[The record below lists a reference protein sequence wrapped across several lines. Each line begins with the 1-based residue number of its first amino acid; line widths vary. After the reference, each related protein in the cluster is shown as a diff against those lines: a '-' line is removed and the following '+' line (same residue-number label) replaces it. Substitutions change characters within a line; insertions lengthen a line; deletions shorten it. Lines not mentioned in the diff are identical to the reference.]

1 MRSARVRRSALLFM
15 AGVLA
20 LPSAV
25 SALELDGPLTQGGVV
40 RGEVQPGSE
49 VVFDGRQLQVSENGR
64 FVFGLDRDAPKR
76 MRLEVTR
83 PDGEALVRDLE
94 VAQRE
99 YDIQRIDGLPPRK
112 VTPNAEDLKRI
123 RREAALIREARLRN
137 DPRADFATDWIW
149 PVTGPISGVY
159 GSQRILNGEP
169 RRPHYGW
176 DIAVPTGTPVKAPA
190 PGVVTLVHDDMFFS
204 GGTLLLDHGHGLTS
218 AFLHLS
224 RITVSEG
231 QRVAKGEKI
240 AEVGATGRVTGA
252 HLDWRMNWF
261 DKRVDP
267 RTLVG
272 PMPDGQASA
281 E

>member
-1 MRSARVRRSALLFM
+1 MRRIAWLFM
-15 AGVLA
+15 AGLLVLPA
-20 LPSAV
+20 AV

-40 RGEVQPGSE
+40 RGQVPPGSK
-49 VVFDGRQLQVSENGR
+49 VVFDGRTLKVSEQGR
-64 FVFGLDRDAPKR
+64 FVIGFDRDAPER
-76 MRLEVTR
+76 MELEVMR
-83 PDGEALVRDLE
+83 PDGEEVVRALEIARRD
-94 VAQRE
+94 
-99 YDIQRIDGLPPRK
+99 YDIQRIDGLPPSK
-112 VTPNAEDLKRI
+112 VTPSDTDLKRI
-123 RREAALIREARLRN
+123 RREAALIREARRRN
-137 DPRADFATDWIW
+137 DPRTDFATDWVW

-190 PGVVTLVHDDMFFS
+190 PGIVTLVHEDMFFS
-204 GGTLLLDHGHGLTS
+204 GGTLLLDHGQGLTS

-224 RITVSEG
+224 RITVAEG
-231 QRVAKGEKI
+231 QRVEKGEKI
-240 AEVGATGRVTGA
+240 AEVGATGRATGA

-267 RTLVG
+267 RTLAG
-272 PMPDGQASA
+272 PMPDDKTAAA

>member
-1 MRSARVRRSALLFM
+1 MASVILVVLLG
-15 AGVLA
+15 APAV
-20 LPSAV
+20 V
-25 SALELDGPLTQGGVV
+25 SALELSGSLIQGGVV

-49 VVFDGRQLQVSENGR
+49 VVFDGRKIRVSEQGR
-64 FVFGLDRDAPKR
+64 FVLGFDRDAPEK

-83 PDGEALVRDLE
+83 PDGQTSVRALRVE
-94 VAQRE
+94 QRE

-112 VTPNAEDLKRI
+112 VTPNEADLKRI
-123 RREAALIREARLRN
+123 RQEGALIREARKRN
-137 DPRADFATDWIW
+137 DPRTDFATDWIW

-224 RITVSEG
+224 RITVAEG
-231 QRVAKGEKI
+231 ERVEKGEKI

-261 DKRVDP
+261 NSRVDP

-272 PMPDGQASA
+272 PMPEDRAAAG